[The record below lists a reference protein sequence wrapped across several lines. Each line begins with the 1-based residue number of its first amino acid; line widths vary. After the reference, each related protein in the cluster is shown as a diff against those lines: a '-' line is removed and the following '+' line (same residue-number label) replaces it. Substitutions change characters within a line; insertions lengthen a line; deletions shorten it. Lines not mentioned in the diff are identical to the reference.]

1 MGQTNNHTNPAG
13 PAGNMGSQGAAHAM
27 GGANTSGATKP
38 INTIDYFDNSTG
50 KPYEQ
55 FGNPNY
61 GVPDKPGYAYI
72 PSQATESNVVTPLNG
87 RGTTR
92 SGRAIMTVFALILL
106 VYIVSICFSIWNNRS
121 VRIVDSEYV
130 DAYVMVKEIPLT
142 MQYSPDETRA
152 MIKTGLVDD
161 MNSVMDEV
169 QSDVDEIGGLDVF
182 GEDAE
187 AKRLYGAMYDEIE
200 PMREEYLQDATD
212 VINKLQQTADSLPSD
227 QAVNYWLQTPTV
239 DEQNYI
245 QEKTVMSDASS
256 GFWSAKSRLQSY
268 LQRKCA
274 NSDLCSI

>member
-13 PAGNMGSQGAAHAM
+13 PAGNMGSQGAAHVM

-38 INTIDYFDNSTG
+38 INTIDYFDNSAG

-72 PSQATESNVVTPLNG
+72 PSQATESNVVTSLNG

-142 MQYSPDETRA
+142 MQYSPDEIRA
-152 MIKTGLVDD
+152 MIKTGLVND
-161 MNSVMDEV
+161 MNYVMDEV

-187 AKRLYGAMYDEIE
+187 AKRLYDAMYDEIE

-227 QAVNYWLQTPTV
+227 QAVSYWLQTPTV

-245 QEKTVMSDASS
+245 QEKTVMSDAGS

-268 LQRKCA
+268 LRRKMRE
-274 NSDLCSI
+274 

>member
-13 PAGNMGSQGAAHAM
+13 SAGNMGSQGAAHAM

-169 QSDVDEIGGLDVF
+169 QSDADEIGGLDVF

-187 AKRLYGAMYDEIE
+187 AKRLYDAMYDEIE

-268 LQRKCA
+268 LQRKMRE
-274 NSDLCSI
+274 

>member
-1 MGQTNNHTNPAG
+1 MGQTNNHTNLAG

-27 GGANTSGATKP
+27 GGANTSGAAKP
-38 INTIDYFDNSTG
+38 INTIDYFDNSAG

-87 RGTTR
+87 RDTTR

-161 MNSVMDEV
+161 MNYVMDEV

-187 AKRLYGAMYDEIE
+187 AKRLYDAMYDEIE

-227 QAVNYWLQTPTV
+227 QAVSYWLQTPTV

-245 QEKTVMSDASS
+245 QEKTVMSDASG

-268 LQRKCA
+268 LQRKMRE
-274 NSDLCSI
+274 

>member
-1 MGQTNNHTNPAG
+1 MGQTNNHTNLAG

-27 GGANTSGATKP
+27 GGANTSGAAKP
-38 INTIDYFDNSTG
+38 INTIDYFDNSAG

-87 RGTTR
+87 RDTAR

-152 MIKTGLVDD
+152 MIKTGLVND
-161 MNSVMDEV
+161 MNYVMDEV

-182 GEDAE
+182 SEDAE
-187 AKRLYGAMYDEIE
+187 AKRLYDAMYDEIE

-227 QAVNYWLQTPTV
+227 QAVSYWLQTPTV

-245 QEKTVMSDASS
+245 QEKTVMSDASG

-268 LQRKCA
+268 LRRKMRE
-274 NSDLCSI
+274 

>member
-50 KPYEQ
+50 QSYEQ
-55 FGNPNY
+55 FSNPNY

-72 PSQATESNVVTPLNG
+72 PSQVTESNVVTPLNG

-182 GEDAE
+182 SEDAE
-187 AKRLYGAMYDEIE
+187 AKRLYDAMYDEIE

-268 LQRKCA
+268 LQRKMRE
-274 NSDLCSI
+274 

>member
-72 PSQATESNVVTPLNG
+72 PSQVTESNVVTPLNG

-182 GEDAE
+182 SEDAE
-187 AKRLYGAMYDEIE
+187 AKRLYDAMYDEIE

-268 LQRKCA
+268 LQRKMRE
-274 NSDLCSI
+274 

>member
-13 PAGNMGSQGAAHAM
+13 PAGNMGPQGAAHAM
-27 GGANTSGATKP
+27 SGANTSGATKP

-182 GEDAE
+182 SEDAE
-187 AKRLYGAMYDEIE
+187 AKRLYDAMYDEIE

-268 LQRKCA
+268 LQRKMRE
-274 NSDLCSI
+274 

>member
-13 PAGNMGSQGAAHAM
+13 PAGNMGPHGAAHAM
-27 GGANTSGATKP
+27 GSANTSGATKP

-106 VYIVSICFSIWNNRS
+106 VYIVSIYFSIWNNRS

-268 LQRKCA
+268 LQRKMRE
-274 NSDLCSI
+274 

>member
-13 PAGNMGSQGAAHAM
+13 PASNMGSQGAAHAM

-182 GEDAE
+182 SEDAE
-187 AKRLYGAMYDEIE
+187 AKRLYDAVYDEIE

-268 LQRKCA
+268 LQRKMRE
-274 NSDLCSI
+274 

>member
-1 MGQTNNHTNPAG
+1 MGQTNNHTNLAG

-27 GGANTSGATKP
+27 GGANTSGAAKP
-38 INTIDYFDNSTG
+38 INTIDYFDNSAG

-87 RGTTR
+87 QGTTR

-152 MIKTGLVDD
+152 MIETGLVND

-182 GEDAE
+182 SEDAE
-187 AKRLYGAMYDEIE
+187 AKRLYDAMYDEIE

-268 LQRKCA
+268 LRRKMRE
-274 NSDLCSI
+274 

>member
-55 FGNPNY
+55 FSNPNY

-72 PSQATESNVVTPLNG
+72 PSQVTESNVVTPLNG

-182 GEDAE
+182 SEDAE
-187 AKRLYGAMYDEIE
+187 AKRLYDAMYDEIE

-268 LQRKCA
+268 LQRKMRE
-274 NSDLCSI
+274 

>member
-106 VYIVSICFSIWNNRS
+106 VYIVSIYFSIWNNRS

-152 MIKTGLVDD
+152 MIKTSLVDD

-182 GEDAE
+182 SEDAE
-187 AKRLYGAMYDEIE
+187 AKRLYDAMYDEIE

-268 LQRKCA
+268 LQRKMRE
-274 NSDLCSI
+274 

>member
-72 PSQATESNVVTPLNG
+72 PSQVTESNVVTPLNG

-152 MIKTGLVDD
+152 MIKTSLVDD

-182 GEDAE
+182 SEDAE
-187 AKRLYGAMYDEIE
+187 AKRLYDAMYDEIE
-200 PMREEYLQDATD
+200 PMREEYLQDTTD

-268 LQRKCA
+268 LQRKMRE
-274 NSDLCSI
+274 

>member
-13 PAGNMGSQGAAHAM
+13 PAGNMGPQGAAHAM
-27 GGANTSGATKP
+27 GGANTSGVTKP

-72 PSQATESNVVTPLNG
+72 PSQVTESNVVTPLNG

-152 MIKTGLVDD
+152 MIKTSLVDD

-182 GEDAE
+182 SEDAE
-187 AKRLYGAMYDEIE
+187 AKRLYDAMYDEIE

-245 QEKTVMSDASS
+245 QEKTVVSDASS

-268 LQRKCA
+268 LQRKMRE
-274 NSDLCSI
+274 

>member
-13 PAGNMGSQGAAHAM
+13 PAGNMGPQGAAHAM
-27 GGANTSGATKP
+27 SGANTSGATKP

-55 FGNPNY
+55 FSNPNY

-72 PSQATESNVVTPLNG
+72 PSQVTESNVVTPLNG

-182 GEDAE
+182 SEDAE
-187 AKRLYGAMYDEIE
+187 AKRLYDAMYDEIE

-268 LQRKCA
+268 LQRKMRE
-274 NSDLCSI
+274 

>member
-27 GGANTSGATKP
+27 GGTNTSGATKP

-50 KPYEQ
+50 KPYGQ

-92 SGRAIMTVFALILL
+92 SGRAIMTVFVLILL
-106 VYIVSICFSIWNNRS
+106 VYIVSIYFSIWNNRS

-182 GEDAE
+182 SEDAE
-187 AKRLYGAMYDEIE
+187 AKRLYDAMYDEIE

-239 DEQNYI
+239 DEQKYI
-245 QEKTVMSDASS
+245 QEKTVMPDASS

-268 LQRKCA
+268 LQRKMRE
-274 NSDLCSI
+274 

>member
-1 MGQTNNHTNPAG
+1 MGQTNNHTNLAG

-27 GGANTSGATKP
+27 GGANTSGAAKP
-38 INTIDYFDNSTG
+38 INTIDYFDNSAG

-87 RGTTR
+87 RDTTR

-130 DAYVMVKEIPLT
+130 DAYVMVKEIPLN

-152 MIKTGLVDD
+152 MIKTGLVND
-161 MNSVMDEV
+161 MNYVMDEV

-182 GEDAE
+182 SEDAE
-187 AKRLYGAMYDEIE
+187 AKRLYDAMYDEIE

-268 LQRKCA
+268 LRRKMRE
-274 NSDLCSI
+274 

>member
-152 MIKTGLVDD
+152 MIKTGLVND
-161 MNSVMDEV
+161 MNYVMGEV

-182 GEDAE
+182 SEDAE
-187 AKRLYGAMYDEIE
+187 AKRLYDAMYDEIE

-245 QEKTVMSDASS
+245 QEKTVMPDASS

-268 LQRKCA
+268 LQRKMRE
-274 NSDLCSI
+274 

>member
-38 INTIDYFDNSTG
+38 INTIDYFDNSTS

-182 GEDAE
+182 SEDAE
-187 AKRLYGAMYDEIE
+187 AKRLYDAMYDEIE

-268 LQRKCA
+268 LQRKMRE
-274 NSDLCSI
+274 